1 MILRYLGR
9 REWFLVALCVAAV
22 VVQVFLDLRIPEYMS
37 SITEK
42 IQLGMPSD
50 IIAEEGV
57 RMLACAFLGLLASLT
72 AGALAANIAASLAR
86 NLRRLQFEGVQSF
99 SKEDMD
105 SFSASSLITRST
117 NDVYNLM
124 QFIARGL
131 VIIVKAPLISVWA
144 VVKISGG
151 SFEWTLATG
160 VAVIVLVVILFLLL
174 SRNMPYARRIQWL
187 IDGINRST
195 RENVEGAR
203 VIRAYNAEGL
213 QNGKFTRANEELLQ
227 NNVRSSLILS
237 PLHPISSSMLNFL
250 TLAIY
255 WIGAG
260 LIMSSPDHMDKVVLF
275 SDMIVF
281 SSYAGQVIT
290 SIMMLSGIVKGMP
303 RAMVS
308 ASRIEEVISHRPSVA
323 DGSAR
328 TGPTG
333 AGCSVRF
340 EDVSFTYPG
349 CTAPVISG
357 MSFSVEP
364 GETFAVVGPTGSG
377 KSTVAALVTRMYD
390 ASSGS
395 VRVDETDVRDLRQ
408 WDLHSRMGYVP
419 QRAVIFSGSVRYNVA
434 YGEGSDPSD
443 GSVRRALSVAQA
455 LDFVEAMPEGLD
467 SHISQHGRN
476 VSGGQKQRIC
486 IARAVCRSPD
496 LYIFDDTFSALDSR
510 TDRMLRENLRRET
523 AGSTTIIISQKISSI
538 ADADRIMVLDMGRVV
553 GMGTHEELLS
563 SCDVYR
569 DMAESQMAG
578 GDL

>member
-57 RMLACAFLGLLASLT
+57 RMLACAFLGLLASLA

-99 SKEDMD
+99 SREDMD

-160 VAVIVLVVILFLLL
+160 VAVIALVVILFLLL

-213 QNGKFTRANEELLQ
+213 QNAKFTRANDELLQ

-237 PLHPISSSMLNFL
+237 PLHPVSSSMLNFL

-308 ASRIEEVISHRPSVA
+308 ASRIEEVVSHRPSVA

-340 EDVSFTYPG
+340 EDVSFTYPC
-349 CTAPVISG
+349 CTSPVLSG
-357 MSFSVEP
+357 VSFSVGP

-395 VRVDETDVRDLRQ
+395 VLVDGTDVRDYRQ
-408 WDLHSRMGYVP
+408 DDLHSRMGYVP

-443 GSVRRALSVAQA
+443 ASVRRALSIAQA

-510 TDRMLRENLRRET
+510 TDRMLRETLRRET
-523 AGSTTIIISQKISSI
+523 TGSTTIIVSQKISSI

-553 GMGTHEELLS
+553 GMGTHEELLA